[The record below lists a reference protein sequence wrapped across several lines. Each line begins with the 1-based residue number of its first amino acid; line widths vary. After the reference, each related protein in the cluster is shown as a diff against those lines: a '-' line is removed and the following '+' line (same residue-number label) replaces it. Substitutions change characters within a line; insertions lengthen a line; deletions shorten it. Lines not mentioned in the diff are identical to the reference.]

1 MKTIVLEQPG
11 RFTLTETPQPAAPG
25 PGEALVRVLTV
36 GICGTDL
43 HAFEG
48 TQPFFSYPRILGH
61 ELAVEVLE
69 CGEGSGDF
77 KPGDRCAVNP
87 YMTCG
92 VCAACSRGRTNCCAK
107 MRVIG
112 VHSDGGMR
120 DRIVLPAKQM
130 YRCEKL
136 PLALVPLVET
146 LGVGIHAVG
155 RAQAQAG
162 ERAIVVGAG
171 PIGLSVIEFLRV
183 AGADIGV
190 VEQMPERLDFAARHY
205 GIQRY
210 FPSHEE
216 ARQEEASMLVFDCTG
231 DRSSMESSIHLLQQ
245 GGKMIF
251 RGANQRQRLPL
262 RSRPAPSRSDHPGEP
277 QQHRSGAS
285 SGARSDGERRNR
297 RFGLADGMRDA
308 RGNGQAFPALAASRG
323 GRGEGRS
330 AVELNPYVGPA
341 VSGCRRASTRR
352 SANAEKAW
360 RCRRPLPKTPRGTPP
375 A

>member
-1 MKTIVLEQPG
+1 MRTVILDEPG
-11 RFTLTETPQPAAPG
+11 HFRLTDTTAPPAPG
-25 PGEALVRVLTV
+25 SGEVLVRVLTV

-69 CGEGSGDF
+69 TGDGVDGF
-77 KPGDRCAVNP
+77 QAGDKCAVNP

-107 MRVIG
+107 MSVIG
-112 VHSDGGMR
+112 VHTDGGMR
-120 DRIVLPAKQM
+120 DRILLPAKQM
-130 YRCEKL
+130 YKCEKL
-136 PLALVPLVET
+136 PAVLIPLVET

-190 VEQMPERLDFAARHY
+190 VEKMPERLDFAARHY
-205 GIQRY
+205 GLTRY
-210 FPSHEE
+210 YPSHDE

-231 DRSSMESSIHLLQQ
+231 DRTSMETSIQLLQQ
-245 GGKMIF
+245 GGKLIF
-251 RGANQRQRLPL
+251 VGLINDKISLFDPDLHRREATILA
-262 RSRPAPSRSDHPGEP
+262 SRNSTPAEHHRVLDLMESGQIDVSAWPMDFPGP
-277 QQHRSGAS
+277 
-285 SGARSDGERRNR
+285 
-297 RFGLADGMRDA
+297 DA
-308 RGNGQAFPALAASRG
+308 MGGRFPAWLHREAG
-323 GRGEGRS
+323 VVK
-330 AVELNPYVGPA
+330 AVVNWE
-341 VSGCRRASTRR
+341 S
-352 SANAEKAW
+352 
-360 RCRRPLPKTPRGTPP
+360 
-375 A
+375 